1 MSTSYLRQLQEVIE
15 IYHLDRFR
23 EVQPLVA
30 QLQYGRV
37 SEWQA
42 RGWMW
47 TLQPIIQKQLEFPNL
62 LPPPP
67 DDEQL
72 LHAGPFDFEIA
83 TLCEDPELRSGLHIL
98 RQPQHT
104 LVAGMTRYGKSVTL
118 KTIIVRLCEAAR
130 KAGRFVCILVFDRK
144 GGDFKD
150 LCRLFPELFFHFS
163 VHEGLRFGLNAP
175 EGVPVRVWASIVST
189 IIAARCNLKFSA
201 STLARMIEW
210 LVAVLNPEPTDRP
223 LWPDLQLIVEVA
235 ERSPATLFAEKGD
248 YDRSMIHQLKGIVQ
262 ASGELLRT
270 FRGLDVEHD
279 LVRKGRGA
287 VFEMSNLEPPYFS
300 YVFVDLVIEQI
311 LAGRKHRQQ
320 KTAAGT
326 EILLVVDEAEVDIS
340 RGSEAAYPNGLF
352 PLSKWLGQAGEFGGS
367 TLLAPKILGPASPL
381 IMGSIE
387 NHIFLRQED
396 HASITV
402 AANTLMLPPG
412 AEGMLRKLERGQ
424 AIVRTGEG
432 WKDPFLAQIDFTP
445 PCHTPKTT
453 PYDTH
458 DFVPAQPLSELPH
471 VNQALSEFIAQHQA
485 RKARQAKA
493 SKKKLSA
500 KAEEF
505 LACAAGH
512 PFTPVARLWKLVGSA
527 TPPKQL
533 AVRKE
538 LLRDKCAVFDKVR
551 IGSAEVALV
560 AVTEEGWQ
568 YLQTDPPALRGR
580 GGIVHRHFAHWIA
593 MVGRQRGYRS
603 EVEFYL
609 PDLNYATDAAW
620 LVDGLWRVFEVGVT
634 ETKNLPSHLDACLRQ
649 SKSVTDVTIVTSQKS
664 TSDEI
669 RLQLS
674 SHLLASTL
682 LDRVS
687 FESISTYKEEL
698 WT

>member
-1 MSTSYLRQLQEVIE
+1 MATSYVRQLHEVIE
-15 IYHLDRFR
+15 TYHLHRFP
-23 EVQPLVA
+23 EAQPLVA

-42 RGWMW
+42 RGWLW
-47 TLQPIIQKQLEFPNL
+47 TLQPLIQQQLEFPNL

-72 LHAGPFDFEIA
+72 LRAGPFDFEFA
-83 TLCEDPELRSGLHIL
+83 TLCEDPELRCGLHLL

-104 LVAGMTRYGKSVTL
+104 MVAGMTRYGKSVTL
-118 KTIIVRLCEAAR
+118 KTFIIRLCEAAR

-150 LCRLFPELFFHFS
+150 LCRLFPGLFRHFS
-163 VHEGLRFGLNAP
+163 VHEGLRLGLNAP
-175 EGVPVRVWASIVST
+175 QGVPVRVWSSIVST
-189 IIAARCNLKFSA
+189 IIAARCDLKFSA
-201 STLARMIEW
+201 STLARIIEW

-223 LWPDLQLIVEVA
+223 LWPDLQLILDVA
-235 ERSPATLFAEKGD
+235 QRCPPTLFAEKGD
-248 YDRSMIHQLKGIVQ
+248 YERSLIHQLKGIVQ
-262 ASGELLRT
+262 ASGDLLRT
-270 FRGLDVEHD
+270 FRGLDAEED
-279 LVRKGRGA
+279 LVRKGQSA
-287 VFEMSNLEPPYFS
+287 VLEMSNLEPSNLS
-300 YVFVDLVIEQI
+300 YYFVDLIIEQI

-326 EILLVVDEAEVDIS
+326 EILLVVDEAELDIS
-340 RGSEAAYPNGLF
+340 RRSEAAYPSGLF
-352 PLSKWLGQAGEFGGS
+352 PLSKWLGQAGEFGGA

-387 NHIFLRQED
+387 NHIFLKQED
-396 HASITV
+396 LASMTV

-412 AEGMLRKLERGQ
+412 AEGMLHKLEKGQ
-424 AIVRTGEG
+424 AIIRTGEG
-432 WKDPFLAQIDFTP
+432 WKDPYLAQIDFTP
-445 PCHTPKTT
+445 PCHEPKTT
-453 PYDTH
+453 AYDTH
-458 DFVPAQPLSELPH
+458 DFVAAQPLGELPH
-471 VNQALSEFIAQHQA
+471 VNQALDELIAQHQA
-485 RKARQAKA
+485 QKARQAKA

-505 LACAAGH
+505 LACAAEH
-512 PFTPVARLWKLVGSA
+512 PFTPVARLWKLVGGA
-527 TPPKQL
+527 TSPKQL
-533 AVRKE
+533 AVRRE
-538 LLRDKCAVFDKVR
+538 LLKGKYTIFKNVR

-560 AVTEEGWQ
+560 SLTEEGWQ
-568 YLQTDPPALRGR
+568 YLEIDPLVLRGR

-634 ETKNLPSHLDACLRQ
+634 ETRNLPSHLDACLCQ
-649 SKSVTDVTIVTSQKS
+649 SQSVSDVTIVTSQKS

-669 RLQLS
+669 RQQLS
-674 SHLLASTL
+674 SHLLASPL
-682 LDRVS
+682 LDRVR
-687 FESISTYKEEL
+687 FESISVYKEEL
-698 WT
+698 WP